1 MKKTVLFFLILLSAY
16 SSHSQDFS
24 ADSIPVRLKYI
35 QAAQQ
40 NNTNKIIWSV
50 VCLLDYAK
58 FDIQRSQ
65 DGINYASIS
74 QFEADRVRCLSPFE
88 YEDRTSTG
96 RSFYRVRVGDLD
108 GRFYTSK
115 TIIVYGKEKG
125 FEITAISPSIVSSKT
140 NLSISSSSAN
150 RAELLIADQNGKIV
164 SKKIYNLQTGNNDIV
179 LDASQLNKGN
189 YFLTIINANGQK
201 RTVRFVKQ

>member
-1 MKKTVLFFLILLSAY
+1 MKKPVLFLLILLSAY
-16 SSHSQDFS
+16 SSNSQDFS

-40 NNTNKIIWSV
+40 NNANKIVWSV
-50 VCLLDYAK
+50 VCLLDFAK

-65 DGINYASIS
+65 DGVSYTSIS
-74 QFEADRVRCLSPFE
+74 QFEADRARCLSPFE
-88 YEDRTSTG
+88 YEDRNSTG

-125 FEITAISPSIVSSKT
+125 FEITAISPSIVNSKT
-140 NLSISSSSAN
+140 NLSVSSSSAN

-164 SKKIYNLQTGNNDIV
+164 SRRIYNLQTGNNDIV
-179 LDASQLNKGN
+179 LDAATLHKGN

>member
-1 MKKTVLFFLILLSAY
+1 MKKPVLFLLILLCAY
-16 SSHSQDFS
+16 SAKSQDFS

-40 NNTNKIIWSV
+40 SNANKIIWSV

-65 DGINYASIS
+65 DGIHYTSIS
-74 QFEADRVRCLSPFE
+74 QFEADRLRCLSPFE
-88 YEDRTSTG
+88 YEDRSSTG

-115 TIIVYGKEKG
+115 TIVVYGKEKG
-125 FEITAISPSIVSSKT
+125 FEITAISPSIVSNKS
-140 NLSISSSSAN
+140 NVSISSSSAN
-150 RAELLIADQNGKIV
+150 RAELVIADQNGKIV
-164 SKKIYNLQTGNNDIV
+164 SKKIYHLQTGNNEIL
-179 LDASQLNKGN
+179 LDAALLNKGN

-201 RTVRFVKQ
+201 RTARFVKQ